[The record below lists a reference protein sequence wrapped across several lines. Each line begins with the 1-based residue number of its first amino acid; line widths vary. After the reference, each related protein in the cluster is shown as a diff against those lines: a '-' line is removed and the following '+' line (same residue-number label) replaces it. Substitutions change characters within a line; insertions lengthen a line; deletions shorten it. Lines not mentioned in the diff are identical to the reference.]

1 MCTRDMSCMCVLNVC
16 MFVGACMYKEIY
28 VCMCVHECVCVVNRH
43 VCRCSF
49 TCIYV
54 CTCIHVYV
62 ECICVHTY
70 IHTCACMHMC
80 MCMCACVCVLMHSIR
95 LCAQQP
101 CSSPE
106 EKAQAQLAEQA
117 AGSGGTGLTALLM
130 NLVVVTAI
138 PHLQGH
144 EERVCLTKSLPL
156 RSASVAGMQH

>member
-1 MCTRDMSCMCVLNVC
+1 MYVCVCMNVYVLCTGMCVGVHSHAFMYVHAYMCMLNV
-16 MFVGACMYKEIY
+16 Y
-28 VCMCVHECVCVVNRH
+28 VCIPIYTHVHVCACACVCVR
-43 VCRCSF
+43 
-49 TCIYV
+49 
-54 CTCIHVYV
+54 
-62 ECICVHTY
+62 
-70 IHTCACMHMC
+70 
-80 MCMCACVCVLMHSIR
+80 VCVLMHSIR